1 MSKIDLHPRASEFLS
16 QKPIPA
22 FIGGRWM
29 AGSAGAADVI
39 DPATGAAIGQ
49 VSMAGTTDVNT
60 AVEAAH
66 QAFAKW
72 SSLNVNERSA
82 LLHRLADK
90 ITEQSEILAQLE
102 AIDVGK
108 PVVNARG
115 FDVPFGAD
123 CIRYFADLSKQTTYD
138 VPLAI
143 KGMDARIHRAPYGV
157 CGFIFP
163 WNFPFTLLCWGIGPA
178 LAAGN
183 TVVVKDIEDYH

>member
-1 MSKIDLHPRASEFLS
+1 MSKIALHQRASEFLS

-22 FIGGRWM
+22 FIGGKWM
-29 AGSAGAADVI
+29 VGSAGATDVI

-72 SSLNVNERSA
+72 SGLNVNERAA
-82 LLHRLADK
+82 LLNRLADK

-123 CIRYFADLSKQTTYD
+123 CIRYFADLSKQATYD
-138 VPLAI
+138 EPLAI
-143 KGMDARIHRAPYGV
+143 KGMDARIHRAP
-157 CGFIFP
+157 
-163 WNFPFTLLCWGIGPA
+163 
-178 LAAGN
+178 
-183 TVVVKDIEDYH
+183 